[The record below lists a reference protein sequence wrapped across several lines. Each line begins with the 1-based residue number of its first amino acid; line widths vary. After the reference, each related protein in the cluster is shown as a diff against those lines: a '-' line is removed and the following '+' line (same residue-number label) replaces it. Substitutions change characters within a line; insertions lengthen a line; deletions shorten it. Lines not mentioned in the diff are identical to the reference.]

1 MIRTVEEIVT
11 QTAAAFE
18 DNIMEKIDA
27 ASRSRKYNVIV
38 DNAEV
43 PDFLV
48 SKLRQYG
55 YTIKRNYP
63 LAKDVEI
70 SWGVNA

>member
-18 DNIMEKIDA
+18 DNVMEKIDA
-27 ASRSRKYNVIV
+27 ASRGRKYSVII
-38 DNAEV
+38 DSAEV

-55 YTIKRNYP
+55 YVIKRNYP
-63 LAKDVEI
+63 LLQDIEI
-70 SWGVNA
+70 SWGTND